1 MKIWVEW
8 VQNGYGACHCCPT
21 PNVFGSREN
30 VLEYWRRRWFPSD
43 VVDAQAK
50 MQPGDKIVIE
60 NRVAELVEVDE
71 YFEEKARTELKQRLA
86 EEQKKMR
93 EERHDGK

>member
-8 VQNGYGACHCCPT
+8 IDHGYGNICKCPT

-43 VVDAQAK
+43 EVDCQAK

-60 NRVAELVEVDE
+60 DHVAELVEVDE
-71 YFEEKARTELKQRLA
+71 YFEEKARTELKNRLSD
-86 EEQKKMR
+86 EQKETKEKR
-93 EERHDGK
+93 R

>member
-8 VQNGYGACHCCPT
+8 TDHGYGCINKCPT
-21 PNVFGSREN
+21 PNVFTSREN

-43 VVDAQAK
+43 VVDHQAK

-86 EEQKKMR
+86 EEQKRMR
-93 EERHDGK
+93 EERRDGK